1 MALCGAE
8 STSLW
13 LTSKVGPW
21 HVAQGAWCVAPLR
34 GEPLLSA
41 GQPAP
46 PRGLTGGR
54 LVGELC
60 SDMQGEGGTA
70 PAVRGRFLGHPG
82 SVRPG
87 RGPRAELSRARAAPS
102 AGSVDGRW
110 SERARPRRE
119 SGDVTGCAGASW
131 PGGLLDRREHRGLEP
146 ERSGQRPELRAAER
160 GWAFADGDPEGLG
173 AAVGRAAPR
182 QPEQAPG
189 GLSPFS
195 PGSRHVPQPRGSLCQ
210 EVGCRALIGFLGLQ
224 PPARVSDRNRGRR

>member
-1 MALCGAE
+1 M
-8 STSLW
+8 
-13 LTSKVGPW
+13 
-21 HVAQGAWCVAPLR
+21 APLR

-54 LVGELC
+54 LVDELC

-87 RGPRAELSRARAAPS
+87 RGPRAELSRARAALS

-119 SGDVTGCAGASW
+119 SGDVVLAGSQGTSRGV
-131 PGGLLDRREHRGLEP
+131 PGRLGLAVSSTDGNTEAWSLSGLDRGRSCGLRRGAGPLQMETP
-146 ERSGQRPELRAAER
+146 RAWGRPWE
-160 GWAFADGDPEGLG
+160 
-173 AAVGRAAPR
+173 RAAPR

>member
-1 MALCGAE
+1 M
-8 STSLW
+8 
-13 LTSKVGPW
+13 
-21 HVAQGAWCVAPLR
+21 APLR

-160 GWAFADGDPEGLG
+160 GRAFADGDPEGLG
-173 AAVGRAAPR
+173 AAVGEGGTPAARAGARGFISLLPWEPPR
-182 QPEQAPG
+182 PAASWLP
-189 GLSPFS
+189 L
-195 PGSRHVPQPRGSLCQ
+195 PGSRLPGFDWVPW
-210 EVGCRALIGFLGLQ
+210 
-224 PPARVSDRNRGRR
+224 PPASSPGV